1 MNFIEANG
9 VSLRYAV
16 EGAGKP
22 IVLIH
27 EMGGSMESWSLV
39 AQILAAKR
47 RVVRYDT
54 RGAGF
59 SEKIRGPLTIDTMT
73 DDLIALL
80 DGLGI
85 SERVALAGTAVGGAI
100 ALHTAFRFPDRVAA
114 AVVTSPATFMPPEN
128 RAATLARVDE
138 FERNGVRVAFE
149 TTAENGYPEELRGD
163 RHRFEAWRS
172 RWLANDP
179 ASFAAVYRMLSNTD
193 LTPRAAV
200 DQMPG
205 AGDRRRV
212 RSRPPAVPRR
222 ADRQGHPG
230 RQVQGAAHRPLR
242 GLADAGAG
250 RDGDRGVSGRGG
262 RLNRRP
268 APQDHA
274 RLRGEHAAVAVHHR
288 DVVLLHLPLA
298 AFAAQLAHAL
308 DQDEQPVHAGMA
320 VGEPAAIGVHR
331 QLAARARCCR
341 PRRTRRPRLSCR
353 SRGLRGTGS
362 C

>member
-27 EMGGSMESWSLV
+27 EMGGSMESWGLV
-39 AQILAAKR
+39 APDPRRPSGVSSATTRAARASR
-47 RVVRYDT
+47 RKSAARS
-54 RGAGF
+54 R
-59 SEKIRGPLTIDTMT
+59 IDTMT

-85 SERVALAGTAVGGAI
+85 RRRSRSPARRSAARSRCIRHFA
-100 ALHTAFRFPDRVAA
+100 FPDRIAA
-114 AVVTSPATFMPPEN
+114 AAVTSPATFMPPEN

-149 TTAENGYPEELRGD
+149 ATADNGYPEELRGD

-179 ASFAAVYRMLSNTD
+179 ASFAAVYRMLVQHGPHAGAC
-193 LTPRAAV
+193 L

-212 RSRPPAVPRR
+212 RSRPPAEPRR
-222 ADRQGHPG
+222 ADREGDSG
-230 RQVQGAAHRPLR
+230 RKVQGAAHRPLR

-250 RDGDRGVSGRGG
+250 RDGDREF
-262 RLNRRP
+262 L
-268 APQDHA
+268 D
-274 RLRGEHAAVAVHHR
+274 AAGAVT
-288 DVVLLHLPLA
+288 
-298 AFAAQLAHAL
+298 Q
-308 DQDEQPVHAGMA
+308 
-320 VGEPAAIGVHR
+320 
-331 QLAARARCCR
+331 
-341 PRRTRRPRLSCR
+341 TS
-353 SRGLRGTGS
+353 S
-362 C
+362 

>member
-59 SEKIRGPLTIDTMT
+59 SEKIRGPLSIDTMT

-80 DGLGI
+80 DGLGHQRRR
-85 SERVALAGTAVGGAI
+85 SRSPARRSAARSRCTRRFA
-100 ALHTAFRFPDRVAA
+100 FPDRVAA
-114 AVVTSPATFMPPEN
+114 AIVTSPATFMPPEN

-149 TTAENGYPEELRGD
+149 ATANNGYPEELRGD

-179 ASFAAVYRMLSNTD
+179 ASFARGLPHAL
-193 LTPRAAV
+193 
-200 DQMPG
+200 Q
-205 AGDRRRV
+205 
-212 RSRPPAVPRR
+212 
-222 ADRQGHPG
+222 
-230 RQVQGAAHRPLR
+230 HRP
-242 GLADAGAG
+242 
-250 RDGDRGVSGRGG
+250 
-262 RLNRRP
+262 
-268 APQDHA
+268 HA
-274 RLRGEHAAVAVHHR
+274 RACRR
-288 DVVLLHLPLA
+288 SN
-298 AFAAQLAHAL
+298 
-308 DQDEQPVHAGMA
+308 
-320 VGEPAAIGVHR
+320 
-331 QLAARARCCR
+331 ARCW
-341 PRRTRRPRLSCR
+341 
-353 SRGLRGTGS
+353 
-362 C
+362 